1 MSVGYLD
8 SIDVHGW
15 EESEAPRLELGASNL
30 CCVGRVGLEVGKL
43 ELFVC
48 SFLQISGARD
58 WLLPCFV
65 SVYNVYSFRRIQ
77 KTSISIYLF
86 FLSSF
91 LMNREE
97 NFLFYYLTRS
107 KPTNHIMLAF
117 VVPKP

>member
-30 CCVGRVGLEVGKL
+30 CCVGLVGLEVGKL

-58 WLLPCFV
+58 WLLPCFGLSPTSTV
-65 SVYNVYSFRRIQ
+65 SEGFRRLQ
-77 KTSISIYLF
+77 FQFTSF
-86 FLSSF
+86 FCQVS
-91 LMNREE
+91 
-97 NFLFYYLTRS
+97 
-107 KPTNHIMLAF
+107 
-117 VVPKP
+117 